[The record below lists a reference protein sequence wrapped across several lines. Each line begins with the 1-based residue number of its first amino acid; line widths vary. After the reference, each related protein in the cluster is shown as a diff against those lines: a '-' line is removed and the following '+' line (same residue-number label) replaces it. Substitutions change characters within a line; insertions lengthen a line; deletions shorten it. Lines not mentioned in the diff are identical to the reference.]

1 VVDSIAAREP
11 NPYEFLSLIRGV
23 AMKRALILG
32 LFVLSACGGG
42 GGGSSSAPP
51 TPTPIPIA
59 NTSLSYFLPLA
70 NGNTWTF
77 ATGGKFVD
85 VGGGTMGGCA
95 CPADGVKIEQIA
107 LYSPG
112 STSISGSFFF
122 SKTSASG
129 NFGPLTNIL
138 GIEQD
143 ANNNHITV
151 ISDSTYPSGFPIMDD
166 VPSVNEYWIDNGAQ
180 STITSV
186 GGTMYLPGGA
196 KIINVANDQ
205 LTSSAET
212 ISWSLAKGVGFT
224 GIGVGTQSTT
234 ITSFYVNT
242 STSTSESRQSESV
255 RHFYGKAGHG
265 DVRSLLSKLF

>member
-1 VVDSIAAREP
+1 
-11 NPYEFLSLIRGV
+11 
-23 AMKRALILG
+23 MKRVLILG

-42 GGGSSSAPP
+42 GGGSSPAPP

-59 NTSLSYFLPLA
+59 NTSLSYYLPLA

-85 VGGGTMGGCA
+85 VGGGTMGCT
-95 CPADGVKIEQIA
+95 CPANGVKMEQIA

-112 STSISGSFFF
+112 STTISGSFFF
-122 SKTSASG
+122 SKTPAAG
-129 NFGPLTNIL
+129 QFGPLTNIL
-138 GIEQD
+138 GVEQD
-143 ANNNHITV
+143 ANNNNITV

-166 VPSVNEYWIDNGAQ
+166 VPSANEFWMDNGAQ

-196 KIINVANDQ
+196 KIINIANDQ
-205 LTSSAET
+205 LTSSTET

-242 STSTSESRQSESV
+242 STSTSASRKSVSEG
-255 RHFYGKAGHG
+255 RFYGKVGRA
-265 DVRSLLSKLF
+265 DIRSLISKVF